1 MAKNKKEKFIHGFK
15 LYNYVM
21 QEIWKLITTLIFGIV
36 VGLLLEKNGPDDNN
50 YFVIVILIAMVV
62 GLVNFFIGIIRI
74 ARKEEKSKI
83 EKKELTENET
93 KEL

>member
-1 MAKNKKEKFIHGFK
+1 
-15 LYNYVM
+15 
-21 QEIWKLITTLIFGIV
+21 
-36 VGLLLEKNGPDDNN
+36 
-50 YFVIVILIAMVV
+50 MVA